1 MIAASKQQ
9 RRYVLI
15 ATQGVFFLSLLW
27 CGLISHSHR
36 AQVDGISFYGV
47 HRTTIP
53 ILATGFVLA
62 GAGLWL
68 FSLEMPFPKW
78 INYSLRAIAVSLV
91 GLLLTPYTA
100 GTLSNWVH
108 MSVGVAGAVLE
119 LFIGIALL
127 QRDRRSWSWLVFA
140 VQLGA
145 GLIAA
150 SSLPDWHFSYLLEG
164 EFFYEVGFSL
174 VLLRWYE
181 ILP

>member
-1 MIAASKQQ
+1 
-9 RRYVLI
+9 
-15 ATQGVFFLSLLW
+15 
-27 CGLISHSHR
+27 
-36 AQVDGISFYGV
+36 
-47 HRTTIP
+47 
-53 ILATGFVLA
+53 
-62 GAGLWL
+62 
-68 FSLEMPFPKW
+68 
-78 INYSLRAIAVSLV
+78 V

-100 GTLSNWVH
+100 GTLSNWAH

-150 SSLPDWHFSYLLEG
+150 ASLPDWHFGYLLEG